1 MHRNLDLAALRALV
15 AVLDLG
21 GVTRA
26 AAQLNLTQSTVSM
39 QIKRLEETLGQCLTE
54 RAGRGVV
61 LTLQGEQLVGYARRL
76 LALND
81 EIVVRMTAATP
92 GGELRVGAPCDL
104 IHVHLPQVMR
114 AFAERHPDTRI
125 VVESQPSGALRERLE
140 AGALDLILTTDVE
153 AGPGAETLDEA
164 PLVWIGA
171 PGGQAWARRP
181 LPLATVF
188 GCAFSRAAVERLS
201 SGDLAWTIAVES
213 SKIAV
218 DGAVA
223 ADQAV
228 YMMLVGT
235 IPPGFEVIDH
245 GGALP
250 TLPRFGINMTVTQG
264 PRRRLAE
271 PLAAAIR
278 AAYAGA
284 GAIAAE

>member
-1 MHRNLDLAALRALV
+1 MYRNLDLAALRALV
-15 AVLDLG
+15 AVFDLG

-26 AAQLNLTQSTVSM
+26 AAQLNLTQSAVSM
-39 QIKRLEETLGQCLTE
+39 QIKRLEETLDACLME
-54 RAGRGVV
+54 RAGRGVAI
-61 LTLQGEQLVGYARRL
+61 TLQGEQLVGYARRL

-81 EIVVRMTAATP
+81 EVVVRMGPATA

-104 IHVHLPQVMR
+104 IHLHLPQVLR
-114 AFAERHPDTRI
+114 DYAERRPDVRI
-125 VVESQPSGALRERLE
+125 VVESHASGLLRERLD
-140 AGALDLILTTDVE
+140 AGALDLIMTTDVE
-153 AGPGAETLDEA
+153 PGPGAETLDEA

-171 PGGQAWARRP
+171 PGGRAWRRRP
-181 LPLATVF
+181 LPLATVI
-188 GCAFSRAAVERLS
+188 GCAFSRAAIERLGH
-201 SGDLAWTIAVES
+201 GDLDWVLAVES

-228 YMMLVGT
+228 YMMLLGT

-245 GGALP
+245 RGALP
-250 TLPRFGINMTVTQG
+250 GLPRFGINMTVTQG
-264 PRRRLAE
+264 PRRPIAE
-271 PLAAAIR
+271 PLAAAVR